1 MRPTIPHFIP
11 PGQRPVTPRVHPR
24 VLIGLGTVAGLL
36 MAGGGTLWA
45 LLAGQDLP
53 HAWFPRDG
61 WLRDVALGVLVG
73 EIFTFLA
80 WHVFQK
86 VPSLHRIER
95 LLMSVLDMPALR
107 PHHALLFG
115 LLAGIP
121 EEILF
126 RGAIQPAWGLLLA
139 SVTFGALH
147 AISFAYFLYATCAGL
162 LLGGLALW
170 CEGLWAP
177 IAAHTVIDVLMFL
190 LLMRRWREQQR
201 AVQTVPIQPDD
212 AEC

>member
-1 MRPTIPHFIP
+1 MHLTIPHLMP
-11 PGQRPVTPRVHPR
+11 PGQRPVTPRLHPR
-24 VLIGLGTVAGLL
+24 VLIGLGTMAGLL
-36 MAGGGTLWA
+36 MVVGGTLWA

-61 WLRDVALGVLVG
+61 WLRDVLLGVLVG
-73 EIFTFLA
+73 EIFTFAA
-80 WHVFQK
+80 WRVFQN
-86 VPSLHRIER
+86 VPSLRRIER

-126 RGAIQPAWGLLLA
+126 RGAMQPAWGLLLA
-139 SVTFGALH
+139 SVIFGALH

-170 CEGLWAP
+170 RDGLWAP
-177 IAAHTVIDVLMFL
+177 IAAHTVIDALMFL
-190 LLMRRWREQQR
+190 LLMRHWQEQQR
-201 AVQTVPIQPDD
+201 AVQAIPAQPDD
-212 AEC
+212 IEC